1 MSRTPLRWWP
11 VDRLILGYYAA
22 TTLVELIYYAK
33 IPGAG
38 TILAIKLV
46 AVAALLAAVRF
57 SGQGWSRVF
66 RHWYPLPYVAACYK
80 EMALL
85 IPAVRSWTADATL
98 SAADLAVWGTHPTVW
113 LQRLGNP
120 VFTEFIQVIYSLFVP
135 VVLAPALVL
144 WRRGRLDE
152 FRRFAFLISIG
163 YLASYAGYVLMPAR
177 GPRFFES
184 ALYTQPLQGLWLF
197 DGLRGLLDTLES
209 AHYDCFPSGHTELT
223 LLACAAA
230 RPVSGRLFS
239 AMAVFTAGVIFA
251 TVYLRY
257 HYTVDLA
264 AGAALAWV
272 LWKTSPRFYKQLG
285 GETQ

>member
-1 MSRTPLRWWP
+1 MSRIQWWP

-22 TTLVELIYYAK
+22 TALVELVYFSRIS
-33 IPGAG
+33 GAG
-38 TILAIKLV
+38 WILAVKVAAV
-46 AVAALLAAVRF
+46 AVLLAALR
-57 SGQGWSRVF
+57 SPGRAWSHVF

-85 IPAVRSWTADATL
+85 IPAVRGWSADAAL
-98 SAADLAVWGTHPTVW
+98 SAADAAIWRTHPTVW
-113 LQRLGNP
+113 LERLASP

-135 VVLAPALVL
+135 VVLAPAVVL
-144 WRRGRLDE
+144 WRRGRLAG
-152 FRRFAFLISIG
+152 FRYFAFLISIG

-184 ALYTQPLQGLWLF
+184 GLYSQPLHGLWLF

-230 RPVSGRLFS
+230 RPVSGRLFI

-272 LWKTSPRFYKQLG
+272 LWKTSPRLYRQMG

>member
-1 MSRTPLRWWP
+1 VTSRWWP

-22 TTLVELIYYAK
+22 AAAAELALWPR
-33 IPGAG
+33 IPGVEW
-38 TILAIKLV
+38 ILALK
-46 AVAALLAAVRF
+46 AAAAAALLAAVR
-57 SGQGWSRVF
+57 SDHTAWSRVF

-85 IPAVRSWTADATL
+85 IPAARSWTADAVL
-98 SAADLAVWGTHPTVW
+98 SAADAAIWRGSPSAWLERLQHPLAV
-113 LQRLGNP
+113 
-120 VFTEFIQVIYSLFVP
+120 EAIQIVYALFVP
-135 VVLAPALVL
+135 VVLAPAAIL
-144 WRRGRLDE
+144 WRRGRLAE
-152 FRRFAFLISIG
+152 FRYFAFLISIG
-163 YLASYAGYVLMPAR
+163 YLSSYVGYLLMPAR

-184 ALYTQPLQGLWLF
+184 HLYARPLQGLWLF

-223 LLACAAA
+223 LLACASSRAIS
-230 RPVSGRLFS
+230 PRLFTS
-239 AMAVFTAGVIFA
+239 MALFTAGVIFA

-272 LWKTSPRFYKQLG
+272 LWKGGPRLYKHMG
-285 GETQ
+285 GDAR

>member
-1 MSRTPLRWWP
+1 VSRIQWWP
-11 VDRLILGYYAA
+11 VDRLILGYYG
-22 TTLVELIYYAK
+22 TTALVELIYFTK
-33 IPGAG
+33 IPDAG
-38 TILAIKLV
+38 KILAVKLAAV
-46 AVAALLAAVRF
+46 AVLLAALRF
-57 SGQGWSRVF
+57 PGRAWSHVF

-80 EMALL
+80 EMALM
-85 IPAVRSWTADATL
+85 IPAIRSWTADATL
-98 SAADLAVWGTHPTVW
+98 SAADHALWGTHPTVW
-113 LQRLGNP
+113 LERLSNP
-120 VFTEFIQVIYSLFVP
+120 IFAEFIQVIYALFVP
-135 VVLAPALVL
+135 VVLAPAVLL

-184 ALYTQPLQGLWLF
+184 GLYSQPLQGVWLF
-197 DGLRGLLDTLES
+197 DGLRGLLDALES

-230 RPVSGRLFS
+230 RRVSSRLFI
-239 AMAVFTAGVIFA
+239 ALAVFTAGVIVA

-272 LWKTSPRFYKQLG
+272 LWKTSPRLYKQMG